1 MNDILFAQHNWSSVK
16 DTQIRM
22 MRREVDE
29 FEANRLLNTPVD
41 DLREYFVQ
49 KYRIDV
55 PVLQEDSIVVDQHE
69 TKVDV
74 RHDPRRFIL
83 DRSRPALVSGTAIE
97 VDIPFDGDE
106 AMFRIRPTHY
116 NTNPPCAR
124 ILNGKLR
131 VCVVGADLK
140 SDGVKS
146 TIRATIVAINE
157 YLEWQRQDATGFNSA
172 LQRLVTE
179 HLSARRRKLLQDR
192 DLVASLGFPLRP
204 RADANQ
210 TFAVPEVR
218 RRVTPTMPKSSAG
231 VFKPEPA
238 LSDEQF
244 EHILSVIKRASLVME
259 RSPAAFAKM
268 NEEAIRWHILVQLN
282 GHYEEGT
289 TGETFNFEGKTDVLV
304 HASGKNV
311 FIAECK
317 FWKGPKGLSD
327 AIDQLLG
334 YASWRDTK
342 VAIILFNRR
351 KNFSR
356 VLEAIPK
363 TVEGHSN
370 YKRHAK
376 GGSDTDFRYVLRHR
390 DDKSRELTLAVVA
403 FEVPSGETLPD
414 A

>member
-1 MNDILFAQHNWSSVK
+1 MNDILFAQHSWFSAK
-16 DTQIRM
+16 DTQIGE
-22 MRREVDE
+22 MRREIDE
-29 FEANRLLNTPVD
+29 FEANRLLNTPVE
-41 DLREYFVQ
+41 DLREYFIQ
-49 KYRIDV
+49 KYVIDV

-69 TKVDV
+69 TKIDV
-74 RHDPRRFIL
+74 RHDPRRFVP
-83 DRSRPALVSGTAIE
+83 DRSRPARVSGTAIE
-97 VDIPFDGDE
+97 VDIPFDGDK
-106 AMFRIRPTHY
+106 AMFGIRPTHY
-116 NTNPPCAR
+116 NLNPPRAR

-131 VCVVGADLK
+131 IRIVGADLN

-146 TIRATIVAINE
+146 TIHTTIAAISE
-157 YLEWQRQDATGFNSA
+157 YLEWQRKDAAEFNSV
-172 LQRLVTE
+172 LHGLVSK
-179 HLSARRRKLLQDR
+179 HLSERRRKLLQDR

-204 RADANQ
+204 RADAAPKV
-210 TFAVPEVR
+210 AVPKVR
-218 RRVTPTMPKSSAG
+218 RRVTPAMPKSSTD

-244 EHILSVIKRASLVME
+244 EHILSVIKRTSLVME
-259 RSPAAFAKM
+259 RSSAAFAKM

-289 TGETFNFEGKTDVLV
+289 TGETFNFEGKTDVLIR
-304 HASGKNV
+304 ASGKNV

-370 YKRHAK
+370 YKRPAK
-376 GGSDTDFRYVLRHR
+376 GGSDTDFRYMLRHR
-390 DDKSRELTLAVVA
+390 DDESRELTLAVVA